1 MRGMASVVFG
11 AREKMPAENHHSG
24 DVVRV
29 RQALSKLR
37 TSESLAELY
46 ERATRALCQSCGFGR
61 AVLFR
66 LQGPEMVPESVYF
79 TDDPA
84 WAEDFYRRA
93 QTDRMR
99 IDYDIVETEMIS
111 TRAPMIVPEAQSNP
125 RGFKPLVVAS
135 KTRSY
140 VAAPLIPQNMLI
152 GFIHADRYFE
162 DRDVDELDRDMLGTF
177 AEGLGYAIHRTALL
191 ERVAT
196 QRAQIHR
203 LRSIVEEMV
212 TKVSAAVTVLD
223 TDVEAGP
230 TAPVLTVPRFEI
242 TRREDAILRLLD
254 DGASDDE
261 IAACLEIPRPSVDW
275 HLDQLMNKLGA
286 GTRTAAVSR
295 WRSLTSKAQA
305 ASA

>member
-1 MRGMASVVFG
+1 MSA
-11 AREKMPAENHHSG
+11 KNHHSG

-37 TSESLAELY
+37 TSESLADLY
-46 ERATRALCQSCGFGR
+46 ERATRALCECCGFGR

-66 LQGPEMVPESVYF
+66 LQGPEMVPESVHF

-140 VAAPLIPQNMLI
+140 VAAPVIPQNMLI

-162 DRDVDELDRDMLGTF
+162 DRDVDERDRDMLGTF

-191 ERVAT
+191 ERVAA

-203 LRSIVEEMV
+203 LRSIVDEMV

-254 DGASDDE
+254 EDTSEDE
-261 IAACLEIPRPSVDW
+261 IAARLEIPRASVDW
-275 HLDQLMNKLGA
+275 HLDQLLDKLGA
-286 GTRTAAVSR
+286 GTATAAVSR
-295 WRSLTSKAQA
+295 WRSLTSKAEA

>member
-1 MRGMASVVFG
+1 
-11 AREKMPAENHHSG
+11 MPTENHHSG

-111 TRAPMIVPEAQSNP
+111 TRAPMIVPEAQRNP

-162 DRDVDELDRDMLGTF
+162 ECDVDEFDRDMLGTF

-203 LRSIVEEMV
+203 LRSVVDEMV
-212 TKVSAAVTVLD
+212 TRVSAAVTVLD

-261 IAACLEIPRPSVDW
+261 IAARLEIPRASVDW
-275 HLDQLMNKLGA
+275 HLDQLMDKLGA
-286 GTRTAAVSR
+286 GTPTAAVSR
-295 WRSLTSKAQA
+295 WRSLTSEAKA

>member
-1 MRGMASVVFG
+1 MS
-11 AREKMPAENHHSG
+11 AENHHSG

-177 AEGLGYAIHRTALL
+177 AEGLGYAIHRTTLL

-203 LRSIVEEMV
+203 LRSIVDEMV

-223 TDVEAGP
+223 ADVEAGP
-230 TAPVLTVPRFEI
+230 TAPALTVPRFEI
-242 TRREDAILRLLD
+242 NRREDAILRLLD
-254 DGASDDE
+254 EGASDDE
-261 IAACLEIPRPSVDW
+261 IATRLEIPRTSVDW
-275 HLDQLMNKLGA
+275 HLDQLMDKLGA
-286 GTRTAAVSR
+286 GTPTAAVSR
-295 WRSLTSKAQA
+295 WRSLTSKAEA

>member
-1 MRGMASVVFG
+1 MASVVLV
-11 AREKMPAENHHSG
+11 RERKMPTENHHSG

-111 TRAPMIVPEAQSNP
+111 TRAPMIVPEAQRNP

-203 LRSIVEEMV
+203 LRSVVDEMV
-212 TKVSAAVTVLD
+212 TRVAAAVTVLD
-223 TDVEAGP
+223 TDAEAGP

-261 IAACLEIPRPSVDW
+261 IAARLEIPRASVDW
-275 HLDQLMNKLGA
+275 HLDQLMDKLGA
-286 GTRTAAVSR
+286 GTPTAAVLR
-295 WRSLTSKAQA
+295 WRSLTSKAKA

>member
-1 MRGMASVVFG
+1 M
-11 AREKMPAENHHSG
+11 
-24 DVVRV
+24 
-29 RQALSKLR
+29 
-37 TSESLAELY
+37 
-46 ERATRALCQSCGFGR
+46 
-61 AVLFR
+61 LFR

-203 LRSIVEEMV
+203 LRSIVDEMV

-223 TDVEAGP
+223 AEVEAGP

-261 IAACLEIPRPSVDW
+261 IAARLEIPRASVDW
-275 HLDQLMNKLGA
+275 HLDQLMDKLGA
-286 GTRTAAVSR
+286 GTPTAAVSR
-295 WRSLTSKAQA
+295 WRSLTSKAEA

>member
-1 MRGMASVVFG
+1 
-11 AREKMPAENHHSG
+11 MPAENHHSG

-66 LQGPEMVPESVYF
+66 LQGREMVPESVYF

-111 TRAPMIVPEAQSNP
+111 TRAPMIVPEAQRNP

-162 DRDVDELDRDMLGTF
+162 DRDVDEFDRDMLGTF

-203 LRSIVEEMV
+203 LRSVVDEMV

-223 TDVEAGP
+223 TDVEGGP
-230 TAPVLTVPRFEI
+230 TAPVVTVPRFEI

-254 DGASDDE
+254 EGASDDE
-261 IAACLEIPRPSVDW
+261 IAARLEIPRASVDW
-275 HLDQLMNKLGA
+275 HLDQLMDKLGA
-286 GTRTAAVSR
+286 GTPMAAVSR
-295 WRSLTSKAQA
+295 WRSLTSKAKA

>member
-1 MRGMASVVFG
+1 
-11 AREKMPAENHHSG
+11 MPAENHHSG

-61 AVLFR
+61 GVLFR

-203 LRSIVEEMV
+203 LRSIVDEMV

-230 TAPVLTVPRFEI
+230 TAPVLTVPRYEI

-254 DGASDDE
+254 EGASDDE
-261 IAACLEIPRPSVDW
+261 IAARLEIPRASVDW
-275 HLDQLMNKLGA
+275 HLDQLMDKLGA
-286 GTRTAAVSR
+286 GTPTAAVSR
-295 WRSLTSKAQA
+295 WRSLTGNTEA

>member
-1 MRGMASVVFG
+1 
-11 AREKMPAENHHSG
+11 MPTENHHSG

-111 TRAPMIVPEAQSNP
+111 TRAPMIVPEAQRNP

-162 DRDVDELDRDMLGTF
+162 ERDVDEFDRDVLGTF

-203 LRSIVEEMV
+203 LRSVVDEMV
-212 TKVSAAVTVLD
+212 TRVSAAVTVLD

-261 IAACLEIPRPSVDW
+261 IAARLEIPRASVDW
-275 HLDQLMNKLGA
+275 HLDQLMDKLGA
-286 GTRTAAVSR
+286 GTPTAAVSR
-295 WRSLTSKAQA
+295 WRSLTSEAKA

>member
-1 MRGMASVVFG
+1 
-11 AREKMPAENHHSG
+11 MPAENHHSG

-84 WAEDFYRRA
+84 WAEDFHRRA

-111 TRAPMIVPEAQSNP
+111 TRAAMIVPEAQSNP
-125 RGFKPLVVAS
+125 RGFKPLVVMS

-140 VAAPLIPQNMLI
+140 VAAPLIPQNMII

-177 AEGLGYAIHRTALL
+177 AEGLGYAIHRTALH

-203 LRSIVEEMV
+203 LRSVVDEMV
-212 TKVSAAVTVLD
+212 TKVSAAVAGLD
-223 TDVEAGP
+223 ADVEDKP
-230 TAPVLTVPRFEI
+230 SAPVLTVPGFEI
-242 TRREDAILRLLD
+242 TRREDAILRMLD
-254 DGASDDE
+254 EGARDE
-261 IAACLEIPRPSVDW
+261 QIAAALAIPRASIGW
-275 HLDQLMNKLGA
+275 HLEQLMDKLGA
-286 GTRTAAVSR
+286 ESPTTAVTRWHA
-295 WRSLTSKAQA
+295 LTCKAQA
-305 ASA
+305 AGA

>member
-1 MRGMASVVFG
+1 
-11 AREKMPAENHHSG
+11 MPAENHHSG

-46 ERATRALCQSCGFGR
+46 ERATRALCQNCGFGR

-203 LRSIVEEMV
+203 LRSIVDEMV

-230 TAPVLTVPRFEI
+230 TTPVLTVPRFEI

-254 DGASDDE
+254 EGVSDDE
-261 IAACLEIPRPSVDW
+261 IAARLEIPRASVDW
-275 HLDQLMNKLGA
+275 HLDLLMDKLGA
-286 GTRTAAVSR
+286 GTPTAAVSR
-295 WRSLTSKAQA
+295 WRSLTSKAEA

>member
-1 MRGMASVVFG
+1 MS
-11 AREKMPAENHHSG
+11 AENHHSG

-111 TRAPMIVPEAQSNP
+111 TRAPMIVPEAQRNP

-162 DRDVDELDRDMLGTF
+162 DRDVDEADRDMLGTF

-203 LRSIVEEMV
+203 LRSVVDEMV
-212 TKVSAAVTVLD
+212 TRVSAAVTVLD

-261 IAACLEIPRPSVDW
+261 IAARLEIPRASVDW
-275 HLDQLMNKLGA
+275 HLDQLMDKLGA
-286 GTRTAAVSR
+286 GTPTAAASR
-295 WRSLTSKAQA
+295 WRSLTSKAKA

>member
-1 MRGMASVVFG
+1 MRE
-11 AREKMPAENHHSG
+11 RKMPAENHHSG

-162 DRDVDELDRDMLGTF
+162 ERDVDEFDRDMLGTF

-203 LRSIVEEMV
+203 LRSVVDEMV
-212 TKVSAAVTVLD
+212 TRVSAAVTVLD

-261 IAACLEIPRPSVDW
+261 IAARLEIPRASVDW
-275 HLDQLMNKLGA
+275 HLDQLMDKLGA
-286 GTRTAAVSR
+286 GTPTAAVSR
-295 WRSLTSKAQA
+295 WRSLTSEAKA

>member
-1 MRGMASVVFG
+1 
-11 AREKMPAENHHSG
+11 MPAENHHSG

-111 TRAPMIVPEAQSNP
+111 TRAPMIVPEAQRNP

-162 DRDVDELDRDMLGTF
+162 ERDVDEFDRDMLGTF
-177 AEGLGYAIHRTALL
+177 AEGLGYAVHRTALL

-203 LRSIVEEMV
+203 LRSVVDEMV
-212 TKVSAAVTVLD
+212 TRVSAAVTVLD
-223 TDVEAGP
+223 TDAEAGP

-261 IAACLEIPRPSVDW
+261 IAARLEIPRASVDW
-275 HLDQLMNKLGA
+275 HLDQLMDKLGA
-286 GTRTAAVSR
+286 GTPTAAVLR
-295 WRSLTSKAQA
+295 WRSLTSKAKA

>member
-1 MRGMASVVFG
+1 MS
-11 AREKMPAENHHSG
+11 AENHHSG

-46 ERATRALCQSCGFGR
+46 ERATRALCQRCGFGR
-61 AVLFR
+61 AVLFL

-111 TRAPMIVPEAQSNP
+111 TRAPMIVPEAQCNP

-162 DRDVDELDRDMLGTF
+162 DRDVDELDRDLLGAF

-203 LRSIVEEMV
+203 LRSIVDEMV

-223 TDVEAGP
+223 SDVEAGP

-242 TRREDAILRLLD
+242 TRREDAILRLRD
-254 DGASDDE
+254 EGASDDE
-261 IAACLEIPRPSVDW
+261 IAARLQIPRASVDW
-275 HLDQLMNKLGA
+275 HLDQVMEKLGG
-286 GTRTAAVSR
+286 GTQTAAVSR
-295 WRSLTSKAQA
+295 WRSLTSKAKA

>member
-1 MRGMASVVFG
+1 MS
-11 AREKMPAENHHSG
+11 AENHHSG

-46 ERATRALCQSCGFGR
+46 ERATRALCQSCGFSR

-84 WAEDFYRRA
+84 RAEDFYRRA

-177 AEGLGYAIHRTALL
+177 AEGLGYAIHRAALL

-203 LRSIVEEMV
+203 LRSIVDEMV

-223 TDVEAGP
+223 ADVEAGP

-242 TRREDAILRLLD
+242 TRREDRILRLLD
-254 DGASDDE
+254 EGASDDE
-261 IAACLEIPRPSVDW
+261 IAARLEIPRASVDW
-275 HLDQLMNKLGA
+275 HLDQLMDKLGA
-286 GTRTAAVSR
+286 GTPTAAVLR
-295 WRSLTSKAQA
+295 WRSLTSKAKA

>member
-1 MRGMASVVFG
+1 
-11 AREKMPAENHHSG
+11 MPAENHHSG

-93 QTDRMR
+93 HTDRMR

-111 TRAPMIVPEAQSNP
+111 TRAPMIVPEAQRNP

-152 GFIHADRYFE
+152 GFIHSDRYFE
-162 DRDVDELDRDMLGTF
+162 ECDVDEFDRDMLGTF

-203 LRSIVEEMV
+203 LRSVVDEMV
-212 TKVSAAVTVLD
+212 TRVSAAVTVLD
-223 TDVEAGP
+223 SDAEAGP

-261 IAACLEIPRPSVDW
+261 IAARLEIPRASVDW
-275 HLDQLMNKLGA
+275 HLDQLMDKLGA
-286 GTRTAAVSR
+286 GTPTAAVLR
-295 WRSLTSKAQA
+295 WRSLTSKAKA

>member
-1 MRGMASVVFG
+1 
-11 AREKMPAENHHSG
+11 MPAENHHSG

-111 TRAPMIVPEAQSNP
+111 TRAPMIVPEAQRNP

-162 DRDVDELDRDMLGTF
+162 ERDVDEFDRDMLGTF

-203 LRSIVEEMV
+203 LRSVVDEMV
-212 TKVSAAVTVLD
+212 TRVSAAVTVLD
-223 TDVEAGP
+223 TDAEAGP

-254 DGASDDE
+254 DGARDDE
-261 IAACLEIPRPSVDW
+261 IAARLEIPRASVDW
-275 HLDQLMNKLGA
+275 HLDQLMDKLGA
-286 GTRTAAVSR
+286 GTPTAAVLR
-295 WRSLTSKAQA
+295 WRSLTSKAKA

>member
-1 MRGMASVVFG
+1 
-11 AREKMPAENHHSG
+11 MPAENHHSG

-111 TRAPMIVPEAQSNP
+111 TRAPMIVPEAQRNP

-162 DRDVDELDRDMLGTF
+162 DRDVDEFDRDMLGTF

-203 LRSIVEEMV
+203 LRSVVDEMV
-212 TKVSAAVTVLD
+212 TRVSAAVTVLD
-223 TDVEAGP
+223 TDAEAGP

-254 DGASDDE
+254 EGASDDE
-261 IAACLEIPRPSVDW
+261 IAARLEIPRASVDW
-275 HLDQLMNKLGA
+275 HLDQLMDKLGA
-286 GTRTAAVSR
+286 GTPTAAVLR
-295 WRSLTSKAQA
+295 WRSLTSKAKA

>member
-1 MRGMASVVFG
+1 
-11 AREKMPAENHHSG
+11 MPAENHHSG

-111 TRAPMIVPEAQSNP
+111 TRAPMIVPEAQRNP

-162 DRDVDELDRDMLGTF
+162 ECDVDEFDRDMLGTF

-203 LRSIVEEMV
+203 LRSVVDEMV
-212 TKVSAAVTVLD
+212 TRVSAAVTVLD
-223 TDVEAGP
+223 TDAEAGP

-261 IAACLEIPRPSVDW
+261 IAARLEIPRASVDW
-275 HLDQLMNKLGA
+275 HLDQLMDKLGA
-286 GTRTAAVSR
+286 GTPTAAVLR
-295 WRSLTSKAQA
+295 WRSLTSKAKA

>member
-1 MRGMASVVFG
+1 
-11 AREKMPAENHHSG
+11 MPAENHHSG

-46 ERATRALCQSCGFGR
+46 ERSTRALCQSCGFGR

-125 RGFKPLVVAS
+125 RGFKPLVWAS

-203 LRSIVEEMV
+203 LRSVVDEMV

-230 TAPVLTVPRFEI
+230 TAPVLTVPSFEI

-254 DGASDDE
+254 EGASDDE
-261 IAACLEIPRPSVDW
+261 IAAHLEIPRASVDW
-275 HLDQLMNKLGA
+275 HLDQLMDKLGA
-286 GTRTAAVSR
+286 GTPTAALSR
-295 WRSLTSKAQA
+295 WRSLTSKAKA

>member
-1 MRGMASVVFG
+1 
-11 AREKMPAENHHSG
+11 MPAENHHSG

-111 TRAPMIVPEAQSNP
+111 TRAPMIVPEAQRNP

-162 DRDVDELDRDMLGTF
+162 ECDVDEFDRDMLGTF

-203 LRSIVEEMV
+203 LRSVVDEMV
-212 TKVSAAVTVLD
+212 TRVSAAVTVLD

-230 TAPVLTVPRFEI
+230 TAPVLTVPASRSPAGR
-242 TRREDAILRLLD
+242 TRSCGCSMTARATMRSPR
-254 DGASDDE
+254 AS
-261 IAACLEIPRPSVDW
+261 R
-275 HLDQLMNKLGA
+275 
-286 GTRTAAVSR
+286 SR
-295 WRSLTSKAQA
+295 GQASIGISTS
-305 ASA
+305 

>member
-1 MRGMASVVFG
+1 MS
-11 AREKMPAENHHSG
+11 AESPHPG

-37 TSESLAELY
+37 TAESVAELY
-46 ERATRALCQSCGFGR
+46 ERATRALCQHCGFDR

-66 LQGPEMVPESVYF
+66 LQGHEMVPESVHF

-84 WAEDFYRRA
+84 WGEAFYQRA

-125 RGFKPLVVAS
+125 RRFKPLVQAS

-152 GFIHADRYFE
+152 GFVHADHYFE

-191 ERVAT
+191 ERVGH

-203 LRSIVEEMV
+203 LRSVVDEMV
-212 TKVSAAVTVLD
+212 TKVSAAVAVVD
-223 TDVEAGP
+223 ADIEDKPG
-230 TAPVLTVPRFEI
+230 APVLTVPGFEI
-242 TRREDAILRLLD
+242 TRREDAILGLLD
-254 DGASDDE
+254 EGAGDDQ
-261 IAACLEIPRPSVDW
+261 IATRLGIPRASVSW
-275 HLDQLMNKLGA
+275 HIEQLMVKLG
-286 GTRTAAVSR
+286 TDTPRTAVTR
-295 WRSLTSKAQA
+295 WQSLTTNAGA
-305 ASA
+305 VTR

>member
-1 MRGMASVVFG
+1 
-11 AREKMPAENHHSG
+11 MPAENHHSG

-203 LRSIVEEMV
+203 LRSVVDEMV

-223 TDVEAGP
+223 ADVEAGP

-254 DGASDDE
+254 QGASDDE
-261 IAACLEIPRPSVDW
+261 IAAHLEIPRASVDW
-275 HLDQLMNKLGA
+275 HLDQLMDKLGA
-286 GTRTAAVSR
+286 GTPTAAVSR
-295 WRSLTSKAQA
+295 WRSLTSNAKA